1 MVREENSPL
10 SRSSTAPRK
19 ILVTGGAG
27 FIGSHF
33 IRHLLAEKENQVVNL
48 DALRYSG
55 NLDNLKDV
63 EGDSRYR
70 FVHGDICD
78 AVLVDK
84 VVREHRIEAIV
95 NFAAETHVDRS
106 IVEPAGFVR
115 TDVVGTSV
123 LLEAARA
130 AGVQRFVQVSTD
142 EIYGD
147 VPTGRSSESGQLAPR
162 SPYAASKAA
171 GDLLA
176 LSYFTT
182 YRFPVLVT
190 RGSNTFGPNQYPE
203 KFIPLFVTNALEDQ
217 PLPLYGDGLQ
227 QRDWLYVQDHCEGIA
242 LMLRKGE
249 SGQVYNLGAGQER
262 PNLEVAEAILGLLGK
277 PRSLL
282 RHVTD
287 RPGHDRR
294 YALNC
299 EKIAKLGWAPR
310 FPFGEALKTTVGW
323 YRDNASWWRKIKS
336 GEFRAYYEKMY
347 GARLREG
354 QGGR

>member
-1 MVREENSPL
+1 MRV
-10 SRSSTAPRK
+10 
-19 ILVTGGAG
+19 LVTGGAG

-33 IRHLLAEKENQVVNL
+33 VRLLLQQGDMDVVNL

-55 NLDNLKDV
+55 NLDNLRDI
-63 EGDSRYR
+63 EARPQYA
-70 FVHGDICD
+70 FVRGDICD
-78 AVLVDK
+78 AALVER
-84 VVREHRIEAIV
+84 VVRENRIEAVV

-106 IVEPAGFVR
+106 ILEPGGFVR

-130 AGVQRFVQVSTD
+130 CGVKRFVQVSTD
-142 EIYGD
+142 EVYGD
-147 VPTGRSSESGQLAPR
+147 VSSGRSKESDPLAPR
-162 SPYAASKAA
+162 SPYSASKAG

-182 YRFPVLVT
+182 YRFPVMVT

-203 KFIPLFVTNALEDQ
+203 KFIPLFVTNAIEEQ

-242 LMLRKGE
+242 LVLAKGE
-249 SGQVYNLGAGQER
+249 PGQAYNVGVGEER
-262 PNLEVAEAILGLLGK
+262 PNREVAEAILDLLGK
-277 PRSLL
+277 PLSLI

-294 YALNC
+294 YALDC
-299 EKIAKLGWAPR
+299 GKIANLGWSPR
-310 FPFGEALKTTVGW
+310 FPFGEALKSTVAW
-323 YRDNASWWRKIKS
+323 YRDNAWWWQKIKS

-347 GARLREG
+347 GARLRDA